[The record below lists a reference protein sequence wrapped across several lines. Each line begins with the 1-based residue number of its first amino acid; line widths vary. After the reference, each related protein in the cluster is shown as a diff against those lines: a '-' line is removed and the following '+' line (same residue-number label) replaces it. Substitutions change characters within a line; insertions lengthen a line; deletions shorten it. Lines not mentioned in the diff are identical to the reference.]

1 MTVPGGCVVVP
12 DNAPA
17 MLWIWVE
24 VRLERELICPTLLMA
39 DWMEDV
45 DAPRTC
51 ELASALWQPEQ

>member
-1 MTVPGGCVVVP
+1 
-12 DNAPA
+12 
-17 MLWIWVE
+17 MLWICVE
-24 VRLERELICPTLLMA
+24 VRVERDRICPTLLMA